1 MKKKVAIISGGTSG
15 IGKRMVSMFLKS
27 GVKVVTFSRKKSN
40 INKLKRELIEFKED
54 LICYQGDVS
63 SIEDINKISG
73 SIKKQFKSVN
83 YLINN
88 SGTNVLNPIGKIK
101 IKDWQKI
108 IDVNLTG
115 VFYLTQSLLPL
126 LKKKSV
132 VLNMGSLA
140 SRSGFPNWSAYCA
153 SKFGLKGFTE
163 ALREEVRTR
172 QVRVVHAEI
181 GATDTGI
188 WDNLEGTWDRGSMMN
203 DLEVAHILFDSITK
217 VKSVNVDEIFL
228 MPPNGVL

>member
-1 MKKKVAIISGGTSG
+1 MKNKLAVISGGTSG
-15 IGKRMVSMFLKS
+15 IGKRLVTMFVKS
-27 GVKVVTFSRKKSN
+27 GVKVVTFSRKRSN
-40 INKLKRELIEFKED
+40 INQLKKD
-54 LICYQGDVS
+54 LLEYKDNLVCYQGDVS
-63 SIEDINKISG
+63 SVSDIDRISK
-73 SIKKQFKSVN
+73 SIRKDYKTIN

-88 SGTNVLNPIGKIK
+88 SGTNVLSPISKIK

-115 VFYLTQSLLPL
+115 VFYLTQQMLPL
-126 LKKKSV
+126 LRKNSV

-140 SRSGFPNWSAYCA
+140 SRNGFPNWSAYCA

-163 ALREEVRTR
+163 SLKEELRPK

-188 WDNLEGTWDRGSMMN
+188 WDNLEGKWDRSSMMN
-203 DLEVAHILFDSITK
+203 DQEVAHILFDSITK
-217 VKSVNVDEIFL
+217 TKSVNVDEIFL

>member
-1 MKKKVAIISGGTSG
+1 M
-15 IGKRMVSMFLKS
+15 
-27 GVKVVTFSRKKSN
+27 
-40 INKLKRELIEFKED
+40 
-54 LICYQGDVS
+54 
-63 SIEDINKISG
+63 
-73 SIKKQFKSVN
+73 
-83 YLINN
+83 
-88 SGTNVLNPIGKIK
+88 NPIGKIK
-101 IKDWQKI
+101 IKDWQRI

>member
-1 MKKKVAIISGGTSG
+1 MKKKVAVISGGTSG

-40 INKLKRELIEFKED
+40 INKLKRELIDFKED

-73 SIKKQFKSVN
+73 SVKKQFKSVN

-101 IKDWQKI
+101 IKDWQRI

-140 SRSGFPNWSAYCA
+140 SRSGFHNWSAYCA

-163 ALREEVRTR
+163 ALREEVRSR